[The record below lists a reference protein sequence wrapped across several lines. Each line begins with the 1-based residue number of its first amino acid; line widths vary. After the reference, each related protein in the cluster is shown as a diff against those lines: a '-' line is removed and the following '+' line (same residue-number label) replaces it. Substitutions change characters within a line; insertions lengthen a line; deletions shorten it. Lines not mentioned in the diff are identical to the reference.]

1 MLGVTYMVHRFKQ
14 IKNPIVFAKLM
25 DIISGILP
33 READEEDIV
42 SIIFCLMSMY
52 VHDSDLAEYILSMC
66 AENVVEFYD
75 KMHIGGDVKCITTVF
90 KEQ

>member
-1 MLGVTYMVHRFKQ
+1 MTQRFEQ

-33 READEEDIV
+33 RKADEEDLV

-52 VHDSDLAEYILSMC
+52 VHDSDMAEYILSMC
-66 AENVVEFYD
+66 AENVAEFYD
-75 KMHIGGDVKCITTVF
+75 KMHLESGVKCITTVY